1 MSGVTIIDVTF
12 VDAEQGTEFLKLKLP
27 LRGLPEVQ
35 ASMPLG
41 KDTWLVVDRVD
52 DLAKSTCRLF
62 LRKAE
67 LVDAHAI
74 LFSLPTV
81 ADVIP
86 EEVVAGGSLTDA
98 LRLHEDDWLQLELM
112 PEGIDVRGELAAI
125 REVLTHQR
133 EGAGFKK
140 LHLRRQ
146 FQSPFAGR
154 GLRREKLRELFGT
167 ERPVAWK
174 SGTAP
179 LKDCFAFTL
188 PDGTSLYGQACEG
201 EVIALGMTARIALP
215 LLPQAVL
222 IDWCFP
228 P

>member
-1 MSGVTIIDVTF
+1 MSSVTIIDVTF

-35 ASMPLG
+35 ASMTLG

-67 LVDAHAI
+67 LLNPHAI

-81 ADVIP
+81 ADTIP
-86 EEVVAGGSLTDA
+86 EEVVPGGSLTGA
-98 LRLHEDDWLQLELM
+98 LRMHEDDWLQLELM
-112 PEGIDVRGELAAI
+112 PEGLDVSGELAAI
-125 REVLTHQR
+125 RDVRTNQR
-133 EGAGFKK
+133 EGSGFKK
-140 LHLRRQ
+140 LHLRQ
-146 FQSPFAGR
+146 QLPAPLAGR
-154 GLRREKLRELFGT
+154 GLRLERLRELFGT

-179 LKDCFAFTL
+179 LKGCFAFSL
-188 PDGTSLYGQACEG
+188 PGGAALYGQARDG
-201 EVIALGMTARIALP
+201 EVIALGLTARLELP
-215 LLPQAVL
+215 ELPQLRLV
-222 IDWCFP
+222 DWLN
-228 P
+228 

>member
-1 MSGVTIIDVTF
+1 MSGVTIIDVSF
-12 VDAEQGTEFLKLKLP
+12 VDAEQGTEFLQLKMP
-27 LRGLPEVQ
+27 LRGLPGAQE
-35 ASMPLG
+35 SITLG

-62 LRKAE
+62 LRKAQ
-67 LVDAHAI
+67 VANAHDI

-86 EEVVAGGSLTDA
+86 EDVVPNGSLTNA

-112 PEGIDVRGELAAI
+112 PAGVDVSTEFAAI
-125 REVLTHQR
+125 RDVTTNQR

-140 LHLRRQ
+140 LHLRKR
-146 FQSPFAGR
+146 FQSPLAGL
-154 GLRREKLRELFGT
+154 GLGQEKLRELFGA
-167 ERPVAWK
+167 ERPAAWK
-174 SGTAP
+174 NSTAP

-188 PDGTSLYGQACEG
+188 PDGTSLYGQARKG
-201 EVIALGMTARIALP
+201 EVIALGMTARVALP
-215 LLPQAVL
+215 QLPQLAL

>member
-1 MSGVTIIDVTF
+1 MT
-12 VDAEQGTEFLKLKLP
+12 
-27 LRGLPEVQ
+27 
-35 ASMPLG
+35 LG

-67 LVDAHAI
+67 LINPHAI

-86 EEVVAGGSLTDA
+86 EEVVPGGTLTDA
-98 LRLHEDDWLQLELM
+98 LRMHEDDWLQLELL
-112 PEGIDVRGELAAI
+112 PEGVDVSGELAAI
-125 REVLTHQR
+125 RDVLTNQR
-133 EGAGFKK
+133 QGAGFKK
-140 LHLRRQ
+140 LHLRKQ

-154 GLRREKLRELFGT
+154 GLRLEKLRALFGA

-179 LKDCFAFTL
+179 LKDCFAFSL
-188 PDGTSLYGQACEG
+188 PGGAALYGQARDG
-201 EVIALGMTARIALP
+201 EVIALGLTARID
-215 LLPQAVL
+215 LPQLPGLALV
-222 IDWCFP
+222 DWVN
-228 P
+228 